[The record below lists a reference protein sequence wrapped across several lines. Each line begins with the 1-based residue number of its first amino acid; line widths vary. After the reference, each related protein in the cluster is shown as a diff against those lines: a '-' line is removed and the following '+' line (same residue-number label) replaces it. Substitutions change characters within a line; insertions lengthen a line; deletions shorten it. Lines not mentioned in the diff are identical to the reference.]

1 MGAFSDKI
9 NQMIEFALMGSEFTS
24 ASIGHINHFI
34 HSDAWGNFD
43 FEDEI
48 KELINEA
55 GGSSSTE
62 GITKS
67 LKKIE
72 DGPVGEISRMSSTQL
87 GNFKNLLNDPSGFI
101 MSTFIRKF
109 SKGIGA
115 VALAVIIGEAVK
127 LILAEAIKPGRILDI
142 RFKRMYRDETL
153 ANQQRANQ
161 QSIKQGFSSVIVTS
175 MAGQRGSFN
184 QAAQTTN
191 TLDLSRQNGS
201 AFAANYASDPVAF
214 AATGPDMKSA
224 MSLGQ
229 KLKFYSSGGIPG

>member
-1 MGAFSDKI
+1 MTLADTI
-9 NQMIEFALMGSEFTS
+9 NQMIIKVVESLEITS
-24 ASIGHINHFI
+24 ANPTHINTVI
-34 HSDAWGNFD
+34 QVN
-43 FEDEI
+43 
-48 KELINEA
+48 ELDTPDLESIIQE
-55 GGSSSTE
+55 GGDVGSSKTE

-101 MSTFIRKF
+101 MQTFIRKF

-115 VALAVIIGEAVK
+115 VALAVILGEAVK
-127 LILAEAIKPGRILDI
+127 LILAEAIKPGRMLDI
-142 RFKRMYRDETL
+142 RFKRIYRDETL